1 MIASETGQ
9 GLLHKHDS
17 MQRGAQWPSQKFEV
31 GTGVVS
37 SVQCCTFDFMPAA
50 GRPSDSEGVLGLF

>member
-1 MIASETGQ
+1 MIKSVIER
-9 GLLHKHDS
+9 GLLNEHDIMS
-17 MQRGAQWPSQKFEV
+17 RGVQWPSQMFELS
-31 GTGVVS
+31 TGGVS